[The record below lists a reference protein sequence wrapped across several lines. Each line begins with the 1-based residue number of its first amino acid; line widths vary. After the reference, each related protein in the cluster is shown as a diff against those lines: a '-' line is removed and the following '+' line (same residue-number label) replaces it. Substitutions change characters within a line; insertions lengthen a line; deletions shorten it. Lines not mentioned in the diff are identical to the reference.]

1 MAKTHTIDG
10 KTYVEVERKAEVGE
24 KVFVLSHADTDRK
37 NIGEIYT
44 VTYSEAGDTLIEV
57 DGTFDDGS
65 TLNLFGHEYRVLEP
79 VAGAN
84 TPESPLEL
92 TANDIRWQPDKVID
106 LLANLARRVSSLE
119 RQVADTQNN
128 VVRHGEELEA
138 VRYGNDEL
146 YLRLKGVEERT
157 ANHRNELNVI
167 DHEKAMIF
175 ADIVSLSQRIKKLNG
190 GAAE

>member
-1 MAKTHTIDG
+1 MSKTHVIDG
-10 KTYVEVERKAEVGE
+10 KTYVGVERKAKVGE
-24 KVFVLSHADTDRK
+24 KVIDTSDGEVCEVYGIAESSSDGYRMGVEITPNGIWISDSEYLVL
-37 NIGEIYT
+37 
-44 VTYSEAGDTLIEV
+44 VPV
-57 DGTFDDGS
+57 S
-65 TLNLFGHEYRVLEP
+65 TEDWPPLTEP
-79 VAGAN
+79 A
-84 TPESPLEL
+84 LEL

-119 RQVADTQNN
+119 QQLADTQGN

-157 ANHRNELNVI
+157 ANHRQELNVI
-167 DHEKAMIF
+167 DHEKEMIF
-175 ADIVSLSQRIKKLNG
+175 ADIVSLSDRIKKLNG